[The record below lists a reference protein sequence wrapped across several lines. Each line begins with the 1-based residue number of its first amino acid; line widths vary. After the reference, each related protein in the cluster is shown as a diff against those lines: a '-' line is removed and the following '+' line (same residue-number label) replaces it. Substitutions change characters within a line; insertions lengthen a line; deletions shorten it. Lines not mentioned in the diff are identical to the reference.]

1 MCLERRKGDKWNGR
15 QSRGKK
21 SRRRSERER
30 ERGLSDGVYLETTS
44 HTTVQRSGVGG
55 GGVAQPRREQPAG
68 GDL

>member
-1 MCLERRKGDKWNGR
+1 MR
-15 QSRGKK
+15 
-21 SRRRSERER
+21 ERER

-68 GDL
+68 GDLCVCDGE